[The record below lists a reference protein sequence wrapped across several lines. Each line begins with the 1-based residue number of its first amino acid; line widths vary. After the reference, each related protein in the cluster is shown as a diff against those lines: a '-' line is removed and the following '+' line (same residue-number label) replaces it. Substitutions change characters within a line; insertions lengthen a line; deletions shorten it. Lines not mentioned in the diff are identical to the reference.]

1 MTKEKTKPIIQK
13 RDRLLSASVFAREAD
28 FKGDGNMQTVYSVCL
43 QRSYR
48 KKGEDG
54 WFRESIN
61 LSPDECL
68 RTANLLVA
76 IYNATVEYA
85 SVHKKQNTSP
95 DYPAQSMDTPS
106 ADFDDDL
113 PF

>member
-1 MTKEKTKPIIQK
+1 MTEEKQKPIIQK

-48 KKGEDG
+48 KKSENK
-54 WFRESIN
+54 WFQESIN

-68 RTANLLVA
+68 RTANLLMAV
-76 IYNATVEYA
+76 YNTTVEYVSA
-85 SVHKKQNTSP
+85 HKKQNTTP

-106 ADFDDDL
+106 ADFDDEI